1 MVSSWKYTSHG
12 IFLNISKG
20 QEFPSL
26 DSQHRILTGVLPR
39 AKYKIGDHQVYHM
52 EKADWERCAWA
63 MRKRSWDVSL
73 INDPM
78 SLGRIVR
85 LEETA
90 YDPRYVSI
98 SPSIYPWL
106 WRPWKLAEHADAG
119 AKGKR
124 ANCGQ
129 IWGVIAQRNTAVNL
143 DVQEYAQIL
152 VVLSGTDPIYTNPP
166 AAPTRQESGTS
177 WIRVDPVDSLF
188 SVVQT
193 QFQF

>member
-1 MVSSWKYTSHG
+1 MCQYLHQYIHDCDALG
-12 IFLNISKG
+12 
-20 QEFPSL
+20 SL
-26 DSQHRILTGVLPR
+26 QNMQM
-39 AKYKIGDHQVYHM
+39 QVQ
-52 EKADWERCAWA
+52 
-63 MRKRSWDVSL
+63 
-73 INDPM
+73 P
-78 SLGRIVR
+78 
-85 LEETA
+85 
-90 YDPRYVSI
+90 
-98 SPSIYPWL
+98 
-106 WRPWKLAEHADAG
+106 
-119 AKGKR
+119 GKR
-124 ANCGQ
+124 ADCGQ